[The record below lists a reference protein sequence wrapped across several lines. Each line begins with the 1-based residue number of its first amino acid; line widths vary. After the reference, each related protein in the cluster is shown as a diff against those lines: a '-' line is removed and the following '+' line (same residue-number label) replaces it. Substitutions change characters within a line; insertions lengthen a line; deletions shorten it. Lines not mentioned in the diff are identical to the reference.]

1 MPGTYI
7 DNSKKRKY
15 MKIHFVTR
23 MQLGFCMAFAGV
35 AVLCFVASFY
45 NGCHVLTGCLSA
57 VMGALAYKE
66 KNWN

>member
-1 MPGTYI
+1 
-7 DNSKKRKY
+7 

-35 AVLCFVASFY
+35 AVLCFGASFY

-57 VMGALAYKE
+57 VMAALAYKE